1 MEEITAV
8 HQTLLQAGIVIVEGL
23 TNLESLREER
33 VFFTALPLK
42 VEGGDGTPVRA
53 IAIEGSM
60 DEILP

>member
-8 HQTLLQAGIVIVEGL
+8 YQILLQAGIVIIEGL
-23 TNLESLREER
+23 TNLKSLREER
-33 VFFTALPLK
+33 IFFTALPLK
-42 VEGGDGTPVRA
+42 IEGGYGTPVRS